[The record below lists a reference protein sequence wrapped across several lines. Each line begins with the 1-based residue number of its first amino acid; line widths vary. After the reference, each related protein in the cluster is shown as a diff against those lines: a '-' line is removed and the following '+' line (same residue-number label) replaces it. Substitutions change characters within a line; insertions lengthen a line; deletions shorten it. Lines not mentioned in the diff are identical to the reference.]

1 MQEFYTYREGLE
13 LISNLIFKKQRLP
26 SVLYPRDTKLV
37 APINVAAEEVRCG
50 TVCVTILGLKKATFG
65 KFSLMEYW
73 SRYWTQ
79 RRIIYGMD
87 NYEKLTFGFKVSGKN
102 RRTVYLVEWRRTVYL
117 VEWKKLLDLCNCEM
131 PLYFA
136 KTRTISCR

>member
-1 MQEFYTYREGLE
+1 M
-13 LISNLIFKKQRLP
+13 
-26 SVLYPRDTKLV
+26 
-37 APINVAAEEVRCG
+37 AAEEVRCG
-50 TVCVTILGLKKATFG
+50 TVCVMIPGLKKATFG
-65 KFSLMEYW
+65 KFSVMEYW

-117 VEWKKLLDLCNCEM
+117 VEWKKNFWICVTAKCPCILLRQEQFPVYKMELKVE
-131 PLYFA
+131 
-136 KTRTISCR
+136 RTV